1 MFFEQKR
8 VHIDDKNAAVVLNS
22 VITKIMKKQN
32 YDSTRELIV
41 LCIGTDRST
50 GDSLGPLTGTL
61 LSKSP
66 LVPADIIGNVHNPV
80 HASNLQQIIKTIKQ
94 KYKNPFIIAI
104 DAGLGKQSSVGYID
118 VKKGPLK
125 PGTGVNK
132 KLPEIGDMH
141 ITGLVNVGGYMEYLV
156 LQSTRL
162 SIVLKMA
169 ETISSALNLSLRSI
183 KKPLRENIEAE
194 ITAID

>member
-1 MFFEQKR
+1 MFFEKKR
-8 VHIDDKNAAVVLNS
+8 VHIDDNNSDVLLKSIIYNQAV
-22 VITKIMKKQN
+22 KQN
-32 YDSTRELIV
+32 YTIDKELII

-61 LSKSP
+61 LKKLP
-66 LVPADIIGNVHNPV
+66 FFNANIIGTVHNPV
-80 HASNLQQIIKTIKQ
+80 HASNLKEIIELINT
-94 KYKNPFIIAI
+94 KYNNPFIIAI
-104 DAGLGKQSSVGYID
+104 DAGLGKQSSVGFID
-118 VKKGPLK
+118 VKKGPLQ

-141 ITGLVNVGGYMEYLV
+141 ITGLVNIGGYMEYLV

-169 ETISSALNLSLRSI
+169 ETISSALEMAVNTFHKEMS
-183 KKPLRENIEAE
+183 
-194 ITAID
+194 AID

>member
-1 MFFEQKR
+1 MFFEKKR
-8 VHIDDKNAAVVLNS
+8 VHIDDNNAAILLKTIILNQML
-22 VITKIMKKQN
+22 KLN
-32 YDSTRELIV
+32 YDIKRDLII

-61 LSKSP
+61 LNKSSI
-66 LVPADIIGNVHNPV
+66 LQGKVIGDIHNPV
-80 HASNLQQIIKTIKQ
+80 HASNLQEIIDTIENN
-94 KYKNPFIIAI
+94 YSNPFIIAI

-132 KLPEIGDMH
+132 KLPEIGNMH

-169 ETISSALNLSLRSI
+169 ETISSALNLSLNSI
-183 KKPLRENIEAE
+183 RDNIEIE
-194 ITAID
+194 ISAID

>member
-1 MFFEQKR
+1 MGEIILFTKKKR
-8 VHIDDKNAAVVLNS
+8 VHMDDKNALVILES
-22 VITKIMKKQN
+22 VISNTMYKLNFTPEK
-32 YDSTRELIV
+32 ELII

-61 LSKSP
+61 LDRKKYF
-66 LVPADIIGNVHNPV
+66 PATVIGNVHNPV
-80 HASNLQQIIKTIKQ
+80 HASNLDQIITEINQ
-94 KYKNPFIIAI
+94 KYSRSFIIAI

-162 SIVLKMA
+162 SVVFKMA
-169 ETISSALNLSLRSI
+169 ETISKAIDLSI
-183 KKPLRENIEAE
+183 KGLKSKAKVM
-194 ITAID
+194 D

>member
-1 MFFEQKR
+1 MFLSKKR
-8 VHIDDKNAAVVLNS
+8 VHIDDKNANLILKNIIYNHIISLNYNPQQ
-22 VITKIMKKQN
+22 K
-32 YDSTRELIV
+32 LII
-41 LCIGTDRST
+41 LCVGTDRST

-61 LSKSP
+61 LNKIE
-66 LVPADIIGNVHNPV
+66 LPATVIGNIHAPV
-80 HASNLQQIIKTIKQ
+80 HASNLAEVITSIDN
-94 KYKNPFIIAI
+94 KYPNPFIIAI
-104 DAGLGKQSSVGYID
+104 DAGLGKHSSVGYID

-162 SIVLKMA
+162 SIVMKMA
-169 ETISSALNLSLRSI
+169 ETISTALDLSLKSLY
-183 KKPLRENIEAE
+183 KEVS
-194 ITAID
+194 AID

>member
-1 MFFEQKR
+1 MFFEKKR
-8 VHIDDKNAAVVLNS
+8 IHIDDKNASVLLHS
-22 VITKIMKKQN
+22 VISDLMTKLQYSSNK
-32 YDSTRELIV
+32 ELII

-61 LSKSP
+61 LNKSSF
-66 LVPADIIGNVHNPV
+66 LQADVIGDVHNPV
-80 HASNLQQIIKTIKQ
+80 HASNLQEMIESIEGN
-94 KYKNPFIIAI
+94 YHDPFIIAI

-169 ETISSALNLSLRSI
+169 ETISSALRLSVNSIRSNG
-183 KKPLRENIEAE
+183 EVE
-194 ITAID
+194 ISAID

>member
-1 MFFEQKR
+1 MFYDKKR
-8 VHIDDKNAAVVLNS
+8 VHINDKNAPVLLKTIISNLM
-22 VITKIMKKQN
+22 TKTKYNYKK
-32 YDSTRELIV
+32 DLII
-41 LCIGTDRST
+41 LCVGTDRST

-61 LSKSP
+61 LEKSNIF
-66 LVPADIIGNVHNPV
+66 PATVIGNIHNPV
-80 HASNLQQIIKTIKQ
+80 HASNLQKFIDKINSNYI
-94 KYKNPFIIAI
+94 NPFIIAI

-132 KLPEIGDMH
+132 TLPQVGDMH

-162 SIVLKMA
+162 SIVMKMA
-169 ETISSALNLSLRSI
+169 ETITSALNLSLSSI
-183 KKPLRENIEAE
+183 RKEVS
-194 ITAID
+194 AID

>member
-1 MFFEQKR
+1 MLFEKR
-8 VHIDDKNAAVVLNS
+8 RIHIDNKNAPELLYPIISKDILSLGFN
-22 VITKIMKKQN
+22 N
-32 YDSTRELIV
+32 HRELII

-61 LSKSP
+61 LSKYDT
-66 LVPADIIGNVHNPV
+66 LPAIIIGNIHSPV
-80 HASNLQQIIKTIKQ
+80 HASNLEEIINAIEN
-94 KYKNPFIIAI
+94 KYRDPFIIAV
-104 DAGLGKQSSVGYID
+104 DAGLGKQNSVGYID

-141 ITGLVNVGGYMEYLV
+141 ITGLVNVGGYMEYLI

-162 SIVLKMA
+162 SIVFKMA
-169 ETISSALNLSLRSI
+169 EIIASALNLSINHVMGSLSN
-183 KKPLRENIEAE
+183 EF
-194 ITAID
+194 TAID

>member
-1 MFFEQKR
+1 MSFSEKR
-8 VHIDDKNAAVVLNS
+8 VHLDDKNATIFLNNS
-22 VITKIMKKQN
+22 IYNNIIRLNYKPKQ
-32 YDSTRELIV
+32 ELII

-61 LSKSP
+61 LNKIDFF
-66 LVPADIIGNVHNPV
+66 PATVIGNIYKPI
-80 HASNLQQIIKTIKQ
+80 HASNLKETINLINQ
-94 KYKNPFIIAI
+94 KYLNPFIIAV

-132 KLPEIGDMH
+132 NLPEIGDMH
-141 ITGLVNVGGYMEYLV
+141 ITGLVNVSGYMEYLV

-162 SIVLKMA
+162 SVVMKMA
-169 ETISSALNLSLRSI
+169 EIISTALNLSISVLYEEVS
-183 KKPLRENIEAE
+183 
-194 ITAID
+194 AID